1 MLLDLGLQTEGKF
14 QKVLEASQ
22 YPKKSK
28 GQASGKEAQ
37 WKNGKTPF
45 PGSKKNK
52 YTSNP
57 AVFSTHGPKLPDWQG
72 IEIQGPS
79 GFWALM
85 GREANSLGESKIA
98 KWS

>member
-22 YPKKSK
+22 YPEKSK
-28 GQASGKEAQ
+28 ASQQERGPVEK
-37 WKNGKTPF
+37 WKGTSSRLQRATSQK
-45 PGSKKNK
+45 
-52 YTSNP
+52 SNP

-72 IEIQGPS
+72 DEIQGPS

-85 GREANSLGESKIA
+85 GKEVNLPGEK
-98 KWS
+98 